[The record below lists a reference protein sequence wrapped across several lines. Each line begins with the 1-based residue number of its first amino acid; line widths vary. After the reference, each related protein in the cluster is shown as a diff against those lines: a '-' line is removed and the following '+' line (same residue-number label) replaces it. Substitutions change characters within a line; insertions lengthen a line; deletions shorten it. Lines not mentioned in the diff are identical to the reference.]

1 MINKLY
7 TKYACTWQTQGEIFT
22 LKYDDEEHM
31 QELEKI
37 TKENIGVLDYKTN
50 VLAKMTDYSFF
61 VEHPSFKKL
70 GQWFYGKVYEHQLV
84 DKQYLQEDRFH
95 AQIRDAWGS
104 VFNKGDSVKRHDHL
118 GSKYA
123 SALYFDNYA
132 NLQTEVGEFQTERGL
147 IITIPSHLKHWVDP
161 LSNEVNRINLVWNWF
176 ARTSQQIKDQI

>member
-7 TKYACTWQTQGEIFT
+7 TKYACTWQTQGTIFT

-37 TKENIGVLDYKTN
+37 IKENIGVLDYKTN

-104 VFNKGDSVKRHDHL
+104 VFNKDEDTML
-118 GSKYA
+118 A
-123 SALYFDNYA
+123 QLAD
-132 NLQTEVGEFQTERGL
+132 GEFVSRADAVLGAGIMQGADPNDFKQMRRMGAKYFYTQQDQ
-147 IITIPSHLKHWVDP
+147 LK
-161 LSNEVNRINLVWNWF
+161 RIYDMV
-176 ARTSQQIKDQI
+176 T